1 MNNKK
6 NITIIF
12 IINFIINCKINSNIN
27 VIILKYDYKI
37 KYINSNNK
45 YINDNYNYN
54 KYINNK
60 KIILIIILL

>member
-1 MNNKK
+1 MNNKI
-6 NITIIF
+6 NNTIIF
-12 IINFIINCKINSNIN
+12 IINFIINCKINSIIN

-45 YINDNYNYN
+45 FINDNYNYN